1 MAVYDNCQMNRMR
14 QEAIRRS
21 QEMHSRAAHYTQG
34 GDRADRAPQPEKAP
48 ASQTASG
55 GLLSEITGSLDGDRL
70 LIGALLLLMLKEGR
84 DMRLILALGYILL

>member
-1 MAVYDNCQMNRMR
+1 MAVYDDCQMKRMR

-34 GDRADRAPQPEKAP
+34 GDRADKPIQPEIPPQPQ
-48 ASQTASG
+48 SSG